1 MKNILIVLS
10 VLLSPLLVSA
20 SETPRRNISC
30 TVLKPYSNNMHKS
43 PSLNE
48 LDILLSLGNIGSRS
62 PKQMRC
68 LSLKIFSNEINTTD
82 QGKESPKRSFCARH
96 KPRTDT
102 PASLTEQDGSNE
114 EDKNLAIK
122 NHCFVTCLLLEKEI
136 I

>member
-1 MKNILIVLS
+1 MKNTLIVLS
-10 VLLSPLLVSA
+10 VLLNSLLVSA
-20 SETPRRNISC
+20 SETPRSNRSC
-30 TVLKPYSNNMHKS
+30 TVQKPYSNNIHKS
-43 PSLNE
+43 PSQKE
-48 LDILLSLGNIGSRS
+48 FEILLSLGNIGPKS

-68 LSLKIFSNEINTTD
+68 LSLEIFSNEINTTD

-102 PASLTEQDGSNE
+102 PASFTEQDGSNE
-114 EDKNLAIK
+114 EDKDLARK